1 MGRGLW
7 SVEVWAVR
15 LDPSLDTKPETLR
28 RTCFVDEF
36 TEDIVDL
43 FSDIRPQAEELSINS
58 MQRGF
63 EKIPFT
69 RIFTVEK
76 LQQMKYK
83 LLI

>member
-1 MGRGLW
+1 M
-7 SVEVWAVR
+7 WAVR